1 MIDLPNTWMEINL
14 YNQTLHNIILDNVE
28 SHNIKYTRY
37 YSTVLPL
44 VCCEKITW
52 NSDIN
57 K

>member
-1 MIDLPNTWMEINL
+1 MEINL